1 VWPTPQRDSRPQTRG
16 CDGATPGRAC
26 RAAGGRGGTGVRF
39 ALAATEAGSGG
50 GPDLRGGGADGVG
63 RGGVLGA
70 FFQTGALGA
79 GRAGAGTPGTVI
91 ALGADGG
98 AESTTVRSLSTANGS
113 GFRAITSVGSS
124 VSIESAALFAE
135 PTVLASVVPHLST
148 MCADRARSRNYL
160 KQWWNTPLD
169 RGAGQP
175 GGGGLD
181 PGTRVNCSA
190 HGRAPPAAR
199 VAPRPPFP
207 STSPP
212 RCPS

>member
-1 VWPTPQRDSRPQTRG
+1 M
-16 CDGATPGRAC
+16 
-26 RAAGGRGGTGVRF
+26 RF

-98 AESTTVRSLSTANGS
+98 AESTTVRSLLTANGS

-135 PTVLASVVPHLST
+135 PT
-148 MCADRARSRNYL
+148 
-160 KQWWNTPLD
+160 
-169 RGAGQP
+169 GAC
-175 GGGGLD
+175 L
-181 PGTRVNCSA
+181 
-190 HGRAPPAAR
+190 
-199 VAPRPPFP
+199 
-207 STSPP
+207 
-212 RCPS
+212 RCPSPEHHVCRPSEVTQLPKTMVEHAT